1 MAEQEVGNYLV
12 TTVKHLVTQDQH
24 SFKGDQTRAKHRVN
38 IELKLN
44 YLAGNHTVMYALF
57 LPTSDQKNTV
67 LRNYM

>member
-44 YLAGNHTVMYALF
+44 YLA
-57 LPTSDQKNTV
+57 
-67 LRNYM
+67 